1 MTTPILE
8 LRNVI
13 KKYPLG
19 DQEVF
24 ALNGVDFLLR
34 SGEFVAV
41 MGPSGS
47 GKSTLMHVASF
58 LDAPSSGEIYLKG
71 KHVKNLNEKD
81 LAALRNKEIGFI
93 FQQFNL
99 LDRVSALENVEL
111 PLLYAGV
118 SKEER
123 RRRGREALERVG
135 LGDRM
140 NNTRSQLSGGQQ
152 QRVAIARAL
161 ITNPSIIFADEPTGN
176 LDSKSSADVMGFL
189 SELNKQGK
197 TILMVTHEDDIAQ
210 YAKKIIRMKDGK
222 IVQGGA

>member
-1 MTTPILE
+1 M
-8 LRNVI
+8 
-13 KKYPLG
+13 
-19 DQEVF
+19 
-24 ALNGVDFLLR
+24 
-34 SGEFVAV
+34 
-41 MGPSGS
+41 
-47 GKSTLMHVASF
+47 
-58 LDAPSSGEIYLKG
+58 
-71 KHVKNLNEKD
+71 
-81 LAALRNKEIGFI
+81 
-93 FQQFNL
+93 
-99 LDRVSALENVEL
+99 
-111 PLLYAGV
+111 LYAGV

-123 RRRGREALERVG
+123 RRRGKEALERVG

-189 SELNKQGK
+189 SDLNKQGK

-222 IVQGGA
+222 IMQGGA